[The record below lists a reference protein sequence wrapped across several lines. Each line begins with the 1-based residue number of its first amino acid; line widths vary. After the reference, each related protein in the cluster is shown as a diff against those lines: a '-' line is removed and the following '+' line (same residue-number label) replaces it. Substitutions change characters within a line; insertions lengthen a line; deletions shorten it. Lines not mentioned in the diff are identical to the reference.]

1 MEDNDGVSEDLSKD
15 TESSSK
21 DTENPLNDIEE
32 WTNTHKEDI
41 IRLIHKSKVQK
52 EYHRVAAQYCQKW
65 GHIFELPPILFPI
78 ILAPI
83 SSTFDSYNWVVYM
96 NMTGF
101 IISGLLAAIV
111 KHYNFSVLAKEH
123 IDISR
128 SYVELKDNLRNELNK
143 KKIYRT
149 QVTEFINSSYKQ
161 YHNLMNISPFIEQH
175 IINKVKSEENK
186 KNKKEDVDLIEEMV
200 TREKEHIKMMN
211 MKNNIKKD
219 TEEKEQST
227 YGSLENC

>member
-1 MEDNDGVSEDLSKD
+1 MTDDDGVSENPSN
-15 TESSSK
+15 
-21 DTENPLNDIEE
+21 DTENLSSDIEE
-32 WTNTHKEDI
+32 WTDTHKEDI
-41 IRLIHKSKVQK
+41 IRLIHKLKVQK

-65 GHIFELPPILFPI
+65 GHILELPPILFPI

-96 NMTGF
+96 NMSGF

-111 KHYNFSVLAKEH
+111 KHFNFSVLAKEH

-175 IINKVKSEENK
+175 IINKVKSKENK
-186 KNKKEDVDLIEEMV
+186 KNKKDDINFIEEMV
-200 TREKEHIKMMN
+200 TKEKEHIKQM
-211 MKNNIKKD
+211 NIKNDIEKD
-219 TEEKEQST
+219 TEEQEQST

>member
-1 MEDNDGVSEDLSKD
+1 MADDDGVSEDLSKD
-15 TESSSK
+15 TESSS
-21 DTENPLNDIEE
+21 NDIEE

-41 IRLIHKSKVQK
+41 IRLIEKSKVQK

-65 GHIFELPPILFPI
+65 GHILELPPILFPI

-161 YHNLMNISPFIEQH
+161 YHNLMNISPFMEQH
-175 IINKVKSEENK
+175 IINKVKVKKDEK
-186 KNKKEDVDLIEEMV
+186 KNSNDSIEKKVTKEM
-200 TREKEHIKMMN
+200 EHIKM
-211 MKNNIKKD
+211 KD
-219 TEEKEQST
+219 TEEKEQSA